1 VSTAVTDGARPQRAP
16 ASTSLVSTSAASVG
30 STSTGSTSTAAPK
43 GRIRQANEA
52 DILAA
57 AEKVFARAGYAGA
70 TMAEIAAQA
79 GVPKSNL
86 HYYFRTKQTIYHAV
100 LTNILDLWLTQTD
113 CIEPEADPREAL
125 THYIR
130 AKMRLSAERPD
141 ASRVFAN
148 ELIHGAR
155 EIHGYLSQELRLLV
169 DQKAEVIAQWIA
181 AGKMAPVDPRHLFFT
196 LWAAT
201 QTYADFDI
209 QVCAVLG
216 AEALTEAHMENATQ
230 HLLSLVL
237 RGCGLQE

>member
-1 VSTAVTDGARPQRAP
+1 MSTAVAEGARPRRAP
-16 ASTSLVSTSAASVG
+16 ASTSVASASAASTSA
-30 STSTGSTSTAAPK
+30 TPK

-113 CIEPEADPREAL
+113 CIEPEADPRAAL

-169 DQKAEVIAQWIA
+169 DQKAGVIAQWIG

-209 QVCAVLG
+209 QVSAVLG
-216 AEALTEAHMENATQ
+216 TDALTDAHMESATQ
-230 HLLSLVL
+230 HLLDLVL
-237 RGCGLQE
+237 RGCGLLE